1 MMKTEIK
8 MMTLSEI
15 KHMLHFR
22 LFFLFLTAL
31 FSVLA
36 VLFAFG
42 QQLMQWPLAQSLI
55 VAAVCFT
62 FSTACL
68 VVYLRLK
75 RRLAKKGL

>member
-22 LFFLFLTAL
+22 LFFLLLTAL

-42 QQLMQWPLAQSLI
+42 QQLMQWPLTLSLI
-55 VAAVCFT
+55 VAAVCVT
-62 FSTACL
+62 FSTAGL
-68 VVYLRLK
+68 VAYLRLK
-75 RRLAKKGL
+75 RKLAKKGL

>member
-8 MMTLSEI
+8 LMTLSEI
-15 KHMLHFR
+15 KHMLYFR
-22 LFFLFLTAL
+22 LFFLLLTAL

-42 QQLMQWPLAQSLI
+42 QQLMQWPLTQSLI
-55 VAAVCFT
+55 VAAVCVT
-62 FSTACL
+62 LSTACL
-68 VVYLRLK
+68 VTYLLLK